1 MSIATELNDYETYL
15 KNAYDK
21 CEEKEATIP
30 NKKTLQNLTS
40 TIESIKDN
48 VKVYTVT
55 FDSDG
60 GTEVSSQVVISGNVV
75 VEPISPEKDEYMFKY
90 WTLNGEVYDFST
102 PVTSDITL
110 VAMWETTKEYIE
122 LEYIECSGTQY
133 IDTGVILNANIK
145 IEDWITGNINYGN
158 LNGSDGSGSNFRFKY
173 GFNGYWYIGYAGNN
187 RVVYNSEK
195 PIDTDSFYKFTIGK
209 GVQKIEP
216 DIFSYTDS
224 TALSSYPTKSIL
236 LFALRE
242 NSESINYS
250 KSLKRKECKIYN
262 GDTLIRD
269 FIPVIRKSDNVA
281 MMYDLVNSEF
291 YPNVG
296 TGSFT
301 AGAIKQ

>member
-1 MSIATELNDYETYL
+1 MSIATEINDYETYL

-60 GTEVSSQVVISGNVV
+60 GTEVSSQVVISGNPA
-75 VEPISPEKDEYMFKY
+75 VEPISPEKDEYIFKN
-90 WTLNGEVYDFST
+90 WALNGVEYDFST

-110 VAMWETTKEYIE
+110 VAVWESTKPYIE
-122 LEYIECSGTQY
+122 LEYLKSTGTQY
-133 IDTGVILNANIK
+133 IDTGVVLNSNIK
-145 IEDWITGNINYGN
+145 IEDWITADTSYGG
-158 LNGSDGSGSNFRFKY
+158 LNGSDGTGTNFRFKY
-173 GFNGYWYIGYAGNN
+173 GFNNSFYIGYAANN
-187 RVVYNSEK
+187 YLIESSTK
-195 PIDTDSFYKFTIGK
+195 PIDSNTFYKFTIAK

-216 DIFSYTDS
+216 EVFTYSNTSI
-224 TALSSYPTKSIL
+224 LSSYPTKSIL

-242 NSESINYS
+242 NSGNINYCS
-250 KSLKRKECKIYN
+250 SLKRKECKIYN
-262 GDTLIRD
+262 GTTLIRD